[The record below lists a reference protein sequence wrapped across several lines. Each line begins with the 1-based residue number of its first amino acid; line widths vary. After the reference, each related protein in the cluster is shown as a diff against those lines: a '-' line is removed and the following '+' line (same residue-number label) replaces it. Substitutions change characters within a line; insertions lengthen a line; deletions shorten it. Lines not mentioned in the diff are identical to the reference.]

1 MRQFRIANFEFRIG
15 SAAIFIVVLA
25 LGILA
30 LPLSVYAQAQ
40 GKVWRIGFLSATSP
54 SSNAE
59 SIEALR
65 QGLRELG
72 YAEGQNIVIEY
83 RWAEGRFERLPDL
96 AAELVRLKVDV
107 IVASTGQAALAAK
120 NSTATIPIIM
130 VGPSDPV
137 GSGLVAS
144 LAQPG
149 GNVTGLSLTSG
160 LGIIG
165 KQLELLH
172 EAFPKL
178 RQVAV
183 LANAATPIITA
194 GWLRETELAAR
205 SLGVQLR
212 VVEVRDSDELDGA
225 FSTIKKAHARALL
238 VIADP
243 LLALNRS
250 RIVAFAASSRLPA
263 TYPYRSFV
271 NAGGLMS
278 YGVNVHDL
286 FRRAATYVDK
296 ILKGAKPSGLPVER
310 PTRFELVINL
320 KTAKAL
326 GLTIPP
332 SLLMRADEVIQ

>member
-1 MRQFRIANFEFRIG
+1 VRQLRIANCELRIG
-15 SAAIFIVVLA
+15 PAAIFTVAVT

-130 VGPSDPV
+130 VGTADPV

-149 GNVTGLSLTSG
+149 GNVTGLSLTPG
-160 LGIIG
+160 LGISG

-183 LANAATPIITA
+183 LANPAAPVTA

-212 VVEVRDSDELDGA
+212 VVEVRDPDELDGA

-238 VIADP
+238 VIADA

-296 ILKGAKPSGLPVER
+296 ILKGAKASGLPVER

-320 KTAKAL
+320 KTAKAI

-332 SLLMRADEVIQ
+332 SLLMRADEVIE

>member
-1 MRQFRIANFEFRIG
+1 MKPSEAVLSVTLAFGVLAAPLVAGAQQARKVPRIG
-15 SAAIFIVVLA
+15 YLSAA
-25 LGILA
+25 
-30 LPLSVYAQAQ
+30 
-40 GKVWRIGFLSATSP
+40 SP
-54 SSNAE
+54 SSDGE
-59 SIEALR
+59 FTEPLR

-107 IVASTGQAALAAK
+107 IVASVTPAALAAK
-120 NSTATIPIIM
+120 NSTGTIPII
-130 VGPSDPV
+130 VVTAADPV

-144 LAQPG
+144 LAHPG
-149 GNVTGLSLTSG
+149 GNVTGLTLTPSFG
-160 LGIIG
+160 LSG

-183 LANAATPIITA
+183 LANPANPPTA
-194 GWLRETELAAR
+194 GFLRETELVAR

-212 VVEVRDSDELDGA
+212 VLEVRDPDELDGA

-243 LLALNRS
+243 LMADQRS

-263 TYPYRSFV
+263 TYPYRAFAD
-271 NAGGLMS
+271 AGGLMS
-278 YGVNVHDL
+278 YGANLDDL

-296 ILKGAKPSGLPVER
+296 ILKGAKPSDLPVER
-310 PTRFELVINL
+310 PMRFELVINL

-326 GLTIPP
+326 GLTIPQ
-332 SLLMRADEVIQ
+332 SLLNRAEEVIQ